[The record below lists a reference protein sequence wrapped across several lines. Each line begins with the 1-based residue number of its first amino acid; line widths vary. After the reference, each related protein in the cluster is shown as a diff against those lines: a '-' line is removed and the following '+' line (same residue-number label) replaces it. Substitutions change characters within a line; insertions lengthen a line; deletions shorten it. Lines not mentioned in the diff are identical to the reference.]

1 MSLPVTAFAAYAVTL
16 VLALGS
22 AVIHPWFDAETHFVK
37 ALTSMNEA
45 TVSAVSS
52 YEFE

>member
-1 MSLPVTAFAAYAVTL
+1 MSLPVSAFAAYAVTL
-16 VLALGS
+16 VMALAS

-52 YEFE
+52 FEIE